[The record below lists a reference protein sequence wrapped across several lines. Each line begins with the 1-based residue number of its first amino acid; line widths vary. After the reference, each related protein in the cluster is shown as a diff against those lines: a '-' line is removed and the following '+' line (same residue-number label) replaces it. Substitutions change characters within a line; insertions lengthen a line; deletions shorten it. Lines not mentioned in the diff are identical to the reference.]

1 MEQVIAPVDT
11 QLIENELTVERFLRH
26 TNKAG
31 NEIYVVDAFNAP
43 NTMREIGRLR
53 EITFRAAGG
62 GTGKSCDIDEFD
74 TMPKPCKQLI
84 VWDPEERG
92 IIGAYRF
99 IVGTDV
105 EVSDAG
111 VPRIATGHMFK
122 FSPKFISDY
131 LPVTIEL
138 GRSWVRPDF
147 QSSQAGAKALF
158 ALDNLWDGLGAL
170 TVEYPQVQYLFGKMT
185 MYPSYPRDCRD
196 MLLRFLAL
204 HFPDPESLVRP
215 ITPLSTGDAGGEH
228 ATCFTGTDF
237 GEDYR
242 RLKHFIREHG
252 YNIPPLVNSYMSLS
266 PHMHVFGTAVN
277 HEFGE
282 VEETGI
288 FIKIDEITVQKK
300 SRHIDT
306 YHNDKRR

>member
-1 MEQVIAPVDT
+1 MEQVIAPIDT
-11 QLIENELTVERFLRH
+11 RLIEEELTTDKFLRH

-62 GTGKSCDIDEFD
+62 GTGKDCDIDEFD
-74 TMPKPCKQLI
+74 TMTPPCRQLI
-84 VWDPEERG
+84 VWDPEEHE
-92 IIGAYRF
+92 ILGAYRF
-99 IVGTDV
+99 ILGSDVVISDSGT
-105 EVSDAG
+105 
-111 VPRIATGHMFK
+111 PRIATGHMFD

-138 GRSWVRPDF
+138 GRSWVKPGY
-147 QSSQAGAKALF
+147 QSSQSGAKALF

-170 TVEYPQVQYLFGKMT
+170 TVEYPQVKYLFGKMT
-185 MYPSYPRDCRD
+185 MYPSYPHSCRNL
-196 MLLRFLAL
+196 LLRFLAL
-204 HFPDPESLVRP
+204 HFPDPECLVRP
-215 ITPLSTGDAGGEH
+215 ITPLDTGTDGIE
-228 ATCFTGTDF
+228 TDNFFTGTDF
-237 GEDYR
+237 NEDYR
-242 RLKHFIREHG
+242 RLKHFIRDHG

-266 PHMHVFGTAVN
+266 PHMHVFGTAIN

-306 YHNDKRR
+306 YHSDKQR